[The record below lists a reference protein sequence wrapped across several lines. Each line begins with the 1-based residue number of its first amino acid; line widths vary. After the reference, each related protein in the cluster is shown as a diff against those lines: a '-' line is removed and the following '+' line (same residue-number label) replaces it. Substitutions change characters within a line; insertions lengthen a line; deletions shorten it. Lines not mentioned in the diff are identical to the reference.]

1 MTDFKKTYQKLI
13 PELEKTLG
21 VKNPMAVPKILKIVI
36 NVGLKE
42 ALTDKKVIEVF
53 SGQLALI
60 TGQKPAVTKAKKSI
74 SAFKLRAGD
83 KIGLKV
89 TLRGRRMYDFF
100 ERLVSIVLPRVRD
113 FHGVLRESFDDQGNF
128 SLGLKEQIVFPEIDP
143 ATIDKIRGLEITI
156 VTTAK
161 NAKEGTILL
170 EKLGMPFAHAQGK
183 PIESKKLV
191 LTTEGRKDG

>member
-1 MTDFKKTYQKLI
+1 MTDFKKRYQELI
-13 PELEKTLG
+13 PELQKVLG
-21 VKNPMAVPKILKIVI
+21 IDNPMALPKILKIVI

-42 ALTDKKVIEVF
+42 ALTDKKAIETM

-60 TGQKPAVTKAKKSI
+60 TGQKPLVTKAKSSI

-83 KIGLKV
+83 KIGLMV
-89 TLRGRRMYDFF
+89 VLRGRRMYDFF
-100 ERLVSIVLPRVRD
+100 EKLVSIVLPRVRD
-113 FHGVLRESFDDQGNF
+113 FQGVSRKSFDRQGNY
-128 SLGLKEQIVFPEIDP
+128 SLGLKEQIVFREIDP
-143 ATIDKIRGLEITI
+143 ATVDKIRGLEVTI

-161 NAKEGTILL
+161 DSKKGMILL

-183 PIESKKLV
+183 PMKSKELV

>member
-1 MTDFKKTYQKLI
+1 MTDFKKTYQELI
-13 PELEKTLG
+13 PELQKVLG
-21 VKNPMAVPKILKIVI
+21 IGNPMALPKLLKIVI

-42 ALTDKKVIEVF
+42 ALTDKKAIEVM

-60 TGQKPAVTKAKKSI
+60 TGQKPLVTKAKRSI

-83 KIGLKV
+83 KIGLMV

-100 ERLVSIVLPRVRD
+100 EKLVSIVLPRVRD
-113 FHGVLRESFDDQGNF
+113 FQGVSRKSFDRQGNY
-128 SLGLKEQIVFPEIDP
+128 SLGLTEQIVFREIDP
-143 ATIDKIRGLEITI
+143 ATVDKIRGLEITI

-161 NAKEGTILL
+161 DSKKGMILL
-170 EKLGMPFAHAQGK
+170 EKLGMPFAHTQGK
-183 PIESKKLV
+183 PMKSKKLV